1 MRPAD
6 LADDRGSAVVDFVLV
21 GALVT
26 LLVAGVVQLTLA
38 QHVRNTL
45 VDSAAEGAR
54 FAALADRRPAD
65 GEARTRELVSAALSP
80 AYAEDVAA
88 TDTEVSGVPVVEVRV
103 SAPLPLAGLLGP
115 GGRLTVLGH
124 AVRERP

>member
-54 FAALADRRPAD
+54 FAALADRSPAD

-88 TDTEVSGVPVVEVRV
+88 TDTEVGGVPVVEVRV